1 MSTVVTRMHAA
12 IVFVGVVLMIAVVSY
27 SAWLINDINGRSE
40 KRGVLIEQFVEEL
53 EVVEDTVIETESI
66 EYVVVETEDTLSVPS
81 TYRED
86 LLNKCIAHMKK
97 YEALGKTRY
106 LDNDG
111 SVTIGYGH
119 HILRGE
125 HFANIITEDE
135 ADKLLRADFDNYIGF
150 AKKYTDIYSEQLALG
165 MFMYN
170 IGETKFKKSTLRKLV
185 GEKLSIDNEI
195 VKWKHFTYKGRKRTS
210 KGLLERREF
219 ERSIY
224 NLNK

>member
-40 KRGVLIEQFVEEL
+40 KREVLIEQFVEEL
-53 EVVEDTVIETESI
+53 EVVEDTVIETES
-66 EYVVVETEDTLSVPS
+66 VEDIISVPS

-135 ADKLLRADFDNYIGF
+135 ADKLLRADFDNYVGY
-150 AKKYTDIYSEQLALG
+150 AKKYTDVYSEQLALG
-165 MFMYN
+165 MFLYN
-170 IGETKFKKSTLRKLV
+170 VGETKFKKSTLRKLIDK
-185 GEKLSIDNEI
+185 GLLIDNEI
-195 VKWKHFTYKGRKRTS
+195 VKWCHFRYKGKKRVS

-219 ERSIY
+219 ELSVY

>member
-1 MSTVVTRMHAA
+1 MSKVTFKNATAVFYLVVFIITSALWISFA
-12 IVFVGVVLMIAVVSY
+12 IVIEER
-27 SAWLINDINGRSE
+27 RSE
-40 KRGVLIEQFVEEL
+40 KREVLIEQFIEEL
-53 EVVEDTVIETESI
+53 EVVEDTAM
-66 EYVVVETEDTLSVPS
+66 VVETEDIEDASPVPS

-86 LLNKCIAHMKK
+86 LLDQCIAHMKK

-111 SVTIGYGH
+111 SITIGYGH

-135 ADKLLRADFDNYIGF
+135 ADKLLRADFDNYIGY
-150 AKKYTDIYSEQLALG
+150 AKKYTDVYSEQLALG
-165 MFMYN
+165 MFLYN
-170 IGETKFKKSTLRKLV
+170 VGETKFKKSTLRKLIHSN
-185 GEKLSIDNEI
+185 KSIDDEI
-195 VKWKHFTYKGRKRTS
+195 VKWCHFKHKGRRRVS

-219 ERSIY
+219 ELLVY